1 MKKYENKKLFT
12 TNIKYLSKSHPQ
24 FLTIFDSVN
33 LTTNLVID
41 DNGEYDI
48 DVGAGQL
55 LYGNN
60 SKGAAERQVQNYM
73 DCNSTKFF
81 TYLTQKQLD
90 INYNEFGSQ
99 KWDNG

>member
-12 TNIKYLSKSHPQ
+12 TNIRYLSKSHPQ

-41 DNGEYDI
+41 DHGEYDI

-60 SKGAAERQVQNYM
+60 SKGAAEINLINKKISIFFIFNP
-73 DCNSTKFF
+73 NS
-81 TYLTQKQLD
+81 
-90 INYNEFGSQ
+90 YNVYN
-99 KWDNG
+99 K